1 MRQAQSLR
9 READDAQRFGE
20 TREILRATGVLL
32 LLVPQSGADAR
43 QQSRR

>member
-20 TREILRATGVLL
+20 AREILGSAGLLL

-43 QQSRR
+43 